1 MSDVNLVMVVSG
13 CKDCI
18 FCQLDAK
25 EEAWCRYPIIEKCME
40 FIFKDI
46 TTFPDTPKDCPLT
59 DKTELTILKK
69 K

>member
-1 MSDVNLVMVVSG
+1 MSDVKLVMVVSC

-18 FCQLDAK
+18 FCQIDAK
-25 EEAWCRYPIIEKCME
+25 EGAWCRYPIIENCE
-40 FIFKDI
+40 FVFKPI

-69 K
+69 